1 MQHQQ
6 QHQIAASFLEQ
17 HMNHDSDEEEKQLE
31 DIRAIVNN
39 TTAATM
45 MDIAEEPL
53 DIKPD
58 PQLINIINR
67 TSDSQQQQQQQ
78 HQSSENQYNNT
89 AVSSSHDISVH
100 HNLVNINSSAQHNSE
115 SIAEDEQDNLQES
128 LQHHQQSQSAPE
140 QGYQV

>member
-31 DIRAIVNN
+31 DIRARVNN

-45 MDIAEEPL
+45 MDIADEPL

-78 HQSSENQYNNT
+78 QSSENQYNNS
-89 AVSSSHDISVH
+89 AVSSSHDISIH
-100 HNLVNINSSAQHNSE
+100 HNLDNINSSDQHNSE
-115 SIAEDEQDNLQES
+115 SIVDDEQDNLQES
-128 LQHHQQSQSAPE
+128 PQHHQQSQSVPE

>member
-17 HMNHDSDEEEKQLE
+17 HMNNDSDEEEKQLE
-31 DIRAIVNN
+31 DIRARVNN
-39 TTAATM
+39 TTAASM

-67 TSDSQQQQQQQ
+67 TSDIQQ
-78 HQSSENQYNNT
+78 QSSENQYNNT
-89 AVSSSHDISVH
+89 AVSSAHDISVH
-100 HNLVNINSSAQHNSE
+100 HQHDNINSTDQHSSE

-128 LQHHQQSQSAPE
+128 PQHHQQSQSTTSL
-140 QGYQV
+140 

>member
-1 MQHQQ
+1 MQHQ

-17 HMNHDSDEEEKQLE
+17 HMNNDSDEEEKQLE
-31 DIRAIVNN
+31 DIRARVNN

-67 TSDSQQQQQQQ
+67 TSDSQQQ
-78 HQSSENQYNNT
+78 SENQYNNT

-100 HNLVNINSSAQHNSE
+100 HQHDNINSTDQHNSE
-115 SIAEDEQDNLQES
+115 SIADDEQDNLQES
-128 LQHHQQSQSAPE
+128 PQHHQQSQSAPD